1 MTLYLTSTGLENEY
15 VADCF
20 KNVILKKDIALLS
33 FLVVSVQDNDSDSFY
48 LQKTNDELRK
58 IGAINIEVFELGDKS
73 FISTKEYDV
82 IYVCGGNTFVYL
94 DRIRKTGLDKF
105 IIDSV
110 KSNRSI
116 YIGVSAGSIIAGPDI
131 SIASWGSERDNN
143 DINLKDLSGLGLT
156 NIVILPHYRDG
167 LKSELDEFRNVYGYQ
182 VYELTD
188 DQALRL
194 SYSDMST
201 LKDVVSMEFI
211 NKE

>member
-1 MTLYLTSTGLENEY
+1 MTLYLTSNGLENKY
-15 VADCF
+15 VAERF
-20 KNVILKKDIALLS
+20 KKVLLEKDISLTS
-33 FLVVSVQDNDSDSFY
+33 FLVVSVQDNDSDAFY
-48 LQKTNDELRK
+48 LQKTKDELNK
-58 IGAINIEVFELGDKS
+58 IGATNIEVFPLGDKP
-73 FISTKEYDV
+73 FIPTREYDV

-110 KSNRSI
+110 KSDRSV
-116 YIGVSAGSIIAGPDI
+116 YVGVSAGSIIAGPDI
-131 SIASWGSERDNN
+131 SIASWGSEGDSNVI
-143 DINLKDLSGLGLT
+143 DLKDLSGLSLT
-156 NIVILPHYRDG
+156 NIVVSPHYRDE
-167 LKSELDEFRNVYGYQ
+167 LKSELDEFKKSCGHQ

-194 SYSDMST
+194 SYSDIGV

>member
-15 VADCF
+15 VAERF
-20 KNVILKKDIALLS
+20 KKLILKKDISNVS
-33 FLVVSVQDNDSDSFY
+33 FLIISVQDNDSDSFY
-48 LQKTNDELRK
+48 LQKTKDELNK
-58 IGAINIEVFELGDKS
+58 IGAVDIEVFALRDKP
-73 FISTKEYDV
+73 FIPTKEYDV

-94 DRIRKTGLDKF
+94 DRIKKTGLDKF
-105 IIDSV
+105 IVDSV

-116 YIGVSAGSIIAGPDI
+116 YVGVSAGSIIAGPDI
-131 SIASWGSERDNN
+131 SIASWGSEGDSN
-143 DINLKDLSGLGLT
+143 DIDLKDLSGLGLT
-156 NIVILPHYRDG
+156 NIVVSPHYRDE
-167 LKSELDEFRNVYGYQ
+167 LKSELDEFKNTYEYQ

-194 SYSDMST
+194 SYSDIGV